1 MDSEPYIWVFMSVV
15 IAGPIFE
22 EIVFRGLIYNYIE
35 ELGSSTAAIIVS
47 GITFGIWHGEP
58 VQMVYTAFMGIV
70 LGIVYYRT
78 RSLKYTIYVHIVNNL
93 LSTLPPFLD
102 TDINNAAISYISYIM
117 IIPMLVIVYNM
128 SKYRYNDMPCKENIM
143 SEK

>member
-1 MDSEPYIWVFMSVV
+1 M
-15 IAGPIFE
+15 
-22 EIVFRGLIYNYIE
+22 
-35 ELGSSTAAIIVS
+35 
-47 GITFGIWHGEP
+47 
-58 VQMVYTAFMGIV
+58 
-70 LGIVYYRT
+70 
-78 RSLKYTIYVHIVNNL
+78 HIVNNL